1 MIIDGG
7 SVVENNPLQNDNL
20 SGFNS
25 SEKPTVSA
33 IKVEK
38 NCSLVS
44 AVGATSVDKDTYIY
58 INFSEAMLTSSITA
72 TTTGTTSNCSGTVQ
86 LSTESSFPF
95 TNCIAM
101 SSSPGV
107 PNNTNKEFKFI
118 PSSNLS
124 ISAGIYKIV
133 VTTGVKDASG
143 ISMLN
148 NDNST
153 LTNGFTVS
161 KTSTCR

>member
-1 MIIDGG
+1 MTINNN
-7 SVVENNPLQNDNL
+7 SVVVNNPLENDNL

-25 SEKPTVSA
+25 SDQPTVST

-44 AVGATSVDKDTYIY
+44 AVGATSVDKDTYIF
-58 INFSEAMLTSSITA
+58 ITFSEAMLTSSITA

-124 ISAGIYKIV
+124 ISAGVYKIV

-143 ISMLN
+143 ISMQA
-148 NDNST
+148 DNET
-153 LTNGFTVS
+153 VLDNGFTVS